1 MKRYNISPLKQ
12 RRRDLRQRSTPT
24 ENILWNKLR
33 NNQLGFKFR
42 RQYSIDGYVMD
53 FYCPS
58 QKFGIEIEGGIH
70 LETNQIIYDK
80 YRYRYLESF
89 DIRILKI
96 TTDQIINNVDKTLKM
111 ISLSLPRRGTK
122 R

>member
-1 MKRYNISPLKQ
+1 MKRYNITPLKD

-24 ENILWNKLR
+24 EVILWSKLR

-58 QKFGIEIEGGIH
+58 QKFGIEIEGSIH
-70 LETNQIIYDK
+70 LVINQIIYDK
-80 YRYRYLESF
+80 YRYRYLENF
-89 DIRILKI
+89 NIRILKI
-96 TTDQIINNVDKTLKM
+96 TTDQITNSVNETLKM

-122 R
+122 G

>member
-1 MKRYNISPLKQ
+1 MRRYNITTLKN
-12 RRRDLRQRSTPT
+12 RRRDLRQRSTLT
-24 ENILWNKLR
+24 EKILWNKLR

-58 QKFGIEIEGGIH
+58 LKFGVEIEGGIH
-70 LETNQIIYDK
+70 LVTSQKIYDE
-80 YRYRYLESF
+80 YRYRYLNNF
-89 DIRILKI
+89 NIRILKI
-96 TTDQIINNVDKTLKM
+96 TTNQITTSVEETLKM

-122 R
+122 G